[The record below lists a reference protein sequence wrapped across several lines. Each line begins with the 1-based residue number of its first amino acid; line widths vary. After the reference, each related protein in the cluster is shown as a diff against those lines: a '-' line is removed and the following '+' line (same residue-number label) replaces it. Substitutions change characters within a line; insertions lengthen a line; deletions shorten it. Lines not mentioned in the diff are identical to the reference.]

1 MAAFSC
7 GHATAAILGGVQFA
21 VRVLCGRWF
30 MLFASTMIMSMS
42 GGAYIFGAYSKALKA
57 SLQYDQDT
65 LNTIS
70 FSKNIGI
77 SLGIVSGLINEVT
90 PPWVVLLAGAAMN
103 LAGYLL
109 VHHAVSKPAAAA
121 RPPAV
126 WLMCFY
132 IFLGAIS
139 QTFASTGS
147 LVTSVKNFPNDR
159 GIVLGMLLGYAGF
172 SGAIFTQLYR
182 AFGSGGEDG
191 ATLLLI
197 LAWLPTVVSLLFCF
211 TVRVIPRISSSTAA
225 TAMGLA
231 DQERKGVLGFL
242 RVSVLIGIYLLI
254 LNVMEVKVPR
264 LSTHVYHITNTLLLF
279 VLVVGPLII
288 VVKQEY
294 HQITYNKLPPPP
306 ATPSSSSAPSSSSSL
321 QQDVS
326 AMGDQEMNYSVLQ
339 ALCSKHMLLLFITTA
354 CGIGGIMTVVD
365 NMSQIGQSVG
375 HSQRTISMLVSL
387 VSLSNYAGRV
397 LAGLGS
403 DYVVECYKLP
413 RPLVLTMTL
422 LLAFFGHL
430 LIALGLRDGLYVASL
445 IMGFC
450 LGSIWTVLFAVV
462 SEVFGLKHFSTL
474 YNLSTLA
481 SPVGSYV
488 LSVQVAGRMY
498 DHEAQRQG
506 HLWQDLACVGVQ
518 CFRASFEIIA
528 GVTLLGMVV
537 SLVMT
542 WRTRAFYHARF
553 SDAGGGGVA
562 ITAVVTI
569 DKNIKQQE
577 GLADQNKTLATSQS
591 LSIC

>member
-1 MAAFSC
+1 MAASSC
-7 GHATAAILGGVQFA
+7 GHATAAILGGVRFA

-57 SLQYDQDT
+57 LLEYDQDT

-109 VHHAVSKPAAAA
+109 VHHAISIPGAA
-121 RPPAV
+121 RPPV

-139 QTFASTGS
+139 QTFASTGA

-182 AFGSGGEDG
+182 AFGGGEDG

-197 LAWLPTVVSLLFCF
+197 LAWLPTVVSLLFSF
-211 TVRVIPRISSSTAA
+211 TVRVIPRSRSTAA
-225 TAMGLA
+225 TAMGLGR
-231 DQERKGVLGFL
+231 ERKGVLGFL
-242 RVSVLIGIYLLI
+242 GVSVLIGIYLLV
-254 LNVMEVKVPR
+254 LNVVEVKVSR
-264 LSTHVYHITNTLLLF
+264 LPTHVYHITNTLLLF
-279 VLVVGPLII
+279 ILVIGPLII

-294 HQITYNKLPPPP
+294 HHTYTLQPPPP
-306 ATPSSSSAPSSSSSL
+306 PTTPSSSAPSSSL
-321 QQDVS
+321 KQDVS
-326 AMGDQEMNYSVLQ
+326 IRCPAMGEQEINYSVLQ
-339 ALCSKHMLLLFITTA
+339 ALCSKHMLLLFVTTA

-365 NMSQIGQSVG
+365 NMSQIGQSLG

-413 RPLVLTMTL
+413 RPLALTVTL

-430 LIALGLRDGLYVASL
+430 LIAMGLRDALYAASL

-506 HLWQDLACVGVQ
+506 HLRQDLACVGVQ

-542 WRTRAFYHARF
+542 WRTRAFYYARF
-553 SDAGGGGVA
+553 SAGVVA
-562 ITAVVTI
+562 ITAVTA
-569 DKNIKQQE
+569 DKNIKQE
-577 GLADQNKTLATSQS
+577 GALADQNKTIATNQS